1 MSLPFYE
8 SSSARL
14 DEIVRP
20 GLLCAFD
27 FDGTLAPIVA
37 QPEKAYLPIGILQR
51 LVTLAHYT
59 PVAVITGRSVA
70 DIRSRLG
77 FQPDF
82 IVGNHG
88 LEGVPGVEHCAE
100 LCEQLCAEW
109 ERRLAAALQDPSVYD
124 PGIRIENKVYS
135 ISVHYRLARDRAK
148 AERQVA
154 ALFARLAPDARVIAG
169 KCVFNLLPQEAADK
183 GVALERLM
191 HASGARSAIY
201 IGDDVTDEDI
211 FRLRRPDLLSV
222 RVGLGARS
230 AAEFFL
236 YHRIDVM
243 QVLDELIGRL
253 RVAGAENW
261 VHAETPDVERDIH
274 SEGL

>member
-14 DEIVRP
+14 DEIVGP

-37 QPEKAYLPIGILQR
+37 QPERAHLPIGILQR

-82 IVGNHG
+82 VVGNHG
-88 LEGVPGVEHCAE
+88 LEGVPGVEYSAE

-109 ERRLAAALQDPSVYD
+109 EQRLAAALQDRSVYD
-124 PGIRIENKVYS
+124 PGIHIENKTYS
-135 ISVHYRLARDRAK
+135 LSVHYRLARDRAK
-148 AERQVA
+148 AERQLA
-154 ALFARLAPDARVIAG
+154 ALFKRVTKDARVVGG
-169 KCVFNLLPQEAADK
+169 KCVFSLLPQEASDK

-191 HASGARSAIY
+191 QASGARSAIY

-211 FRLRRPDLLSV
+211 FRLPRPDLLSV
-222 RVGLGARS
+222 RVGPGTGS

-253 RVAGAENW
+253 RQARAENW
-261 VHAETPDVERDIH
+261 MHAEPVGRAQDLR